1 MLLKRAYRCYRD
13 AKRNDKSFFSS
24 KRICSWQFPRGIKF
38 IDHDRTRFGKRGRPR
53 GKGRFRSI
61 EGKSNK
67 SGIRFTEGK
76 VIWNIKKA
84 KKLSLSPLF
93 DHKDRCGVEANAL
106 LCKVKYCRILKKT
119 IRSKKRWFVQL
130 VLEGKPL
137 IKEKN
142 KVQPKEKVGIDI
154 GPSTIA
160 VVSKSQ
166 AFLKSFCHEL
176 ADKAT
181 QKKKLQQKISRSL
194 RLNNPEN
201 FDEKGAVKR
210 GAKKWVRSKRYNRLN
225 ERKAELDRKL
235 TEQRKRLQGKL
246 ANETLL
252 IGNQILMEKLSYKS
266 LQKNY
271 GKSVGARA
279 PGLFVSILRRKA
291 ESAGGYVKEFSTY
304 KTALSQRCICGR
316 KKKKKLG
323 QRWHHCPCGV
333 IAQRD
338 LFSAY
343 LSQFIT
349 NDTLDISQAK
359 EIWVAAQPLLKRAI
373 SRLNQQT
380 IGSPRL
386 ASFGLSRRQSLSHA
400 KENTKFVE
408 ATDVVGQKNPS
419 DSRAVERHPVC
430 S

>member
-1 MLLKRAYRCYRD
+1 MIGHNLGY
-13 AKRNDKSFFSS
+13 
-24 KRICSWQFPRGIKF
+24 
-38 IDHDRTRFGKRGRPR
+38 
-53 GKGRFRSI
+53 
-61 EGKSNK
+61 
-67 SGIRFTEGK
+67 
-76 VIWNIKKA
+76 
-84 KKLSLSPLF
+84 
-93 DHKDRCGVEANAL
+93 KDRYGVEANAL

-201 FDEKGAVKR
+201 FDEKGAVKK

-279 PGLFVSILRRKA
+279 PGLFASIPKT
-291 ESAGGYVKEFSTY
+291 VEF
-304 KTALSQRCICGR
+304 A
-316 KKKKKLG
+316 KKS
-323 QRWHHCPCGV
+323 V
-333 IAQRD
+333 I
-338 LFSAY
+338 
-343 LSQFIT
+343 
-349 NDTLDISQAK
+349 
-359 EIWVAAQPLLKRAI
+359 W
-373 SRLNQQT
+373 
-380 IGSPRL
+380 
-386 ASFGLSRRQSLSHA
+386 
-400 KENTKFVE
+400 
-408 ATDVVGQKNPS
+408 
-419 DSRAVERHPVC
+419 
-430 S
+430 